1 MTGLVSVLDTAAMP
15 WAPEPAIRGMLVK
28 KLHVDEATGGT
39 VQIHFAPPD
48 YGIHVMFRRPNR
60 HYHRT
65 AWERSLCL
73 YGDFP
78 HWEWRDGADLE
89 GEMIVFRRGT
99 FMDRPPLTLHGLKAE
114 PRSTVG
120 AQLLEWSTGG
130 GTGLDD
136 PAAKQE
142 TFDVPFDDSARG
154 INLPFTSPRIFPAD
168 TLPWQAARPGWKWKP
183 LADDAPRAPA
193 CGFLH
198 VAADT
203 AGAGEILTTRGPFAW
218 FFVFAGDLRLQVDGR
233 PLHLREGGFVRWEAP
248 ADLRLAQGL
257 LSDTGA
263 TLLCVGTQLI

>member
-1 MTGLVSVLDTAAMP
+1 MTGLVSVLDTTTMP

-28 KLHVDEATGGT
+28 KLHVDAATGAT

-65 AWERSLCL
+65 AYERSLCL

-78 HWEWRDGADLE
+78 HWEWRNGADME
-89 GEMIVFRRGT
+89 GELITFRRGT

-142 TFDVPFDDSARG
+142 TFDIAFDDSARG
-154 INLPFTSPRIFPAD
+154 INLPFTSPRIFAVD
-168 TLPWQAARPGWKWKP
+168 TLPWQPRRPGWKWKP
-183 LADDAPRAPA
+183 LAGTAPGAPA
-193 CGFLH
+193 CALLNI
-198 VAADT
+198 AADT
-203 AGAGEILTTRGPFAW
+203 PGGGAALAGGDPFAW
-218 FFVFAGDLRLQVDGR
+218 FFVYAGDLTLSIDGA
-233 PLHLREGGFVRWEAP
+233 PVHLREGGFVRWQAG
-248 ADLRLAQGL
+248 ARITLAKGA
-257 LSDTGA
+257 LSETGA